1 MPKMTTE
8 PIKLIFCIVDR
19 GKGELITKLCAEE
32 RITFNLLLHGRGT
45 ADSQMLNLLG
55 LGETEKDI
63 VMLSTANSKQPHI
76 MRRLNEILHLS
87 EPGKGIAFSVPFSS
101 LASQY
106 DSLAAFAGKDIRKE
120 EEYGL

>member
-1 MPKMTTE
+1 MPKMPTE

-19 GKGELITKLCAEE
+19 GKGELITRLCAEE
-32 RITFNLLLHGRGT
+32 KIAFNLLLRGRGT

-63 VMLSTANSKQPHI
+63 VILSTADSKQSHI
-76 MRRLNEILHLS
+76 MRRLDEILHLS

-106 DSLAAFAGKDIRKE
+106 DTLAAFAGKDIGE
-120 EEYGL
+120 EEQEL